1 MEHSRSDLE
10 GGGGKTI
17 FFHFKK
23 EEEIMSIPEVTNDL
37 SLKVGTDFI
46 NLLLFGSFPDLFDR
60 FKRSNKMKK
69 KNRIKI
75 A

>member
-1 MEHSRSDLE
+1 MHHASWNIVDQIWR
-10 GGGGKTI
+10 GGGKTI

-46 NLLLFGSFPDLFDR
+46 NLLLFGFFRRP
-60 FKRSNKMKK
+60 
-69 KNRIKI
+69 I
-75 A
+75 